1 MEMEYLIIYGDGNPI
16 DSQDFDSDGIDDYLD
31 NDDDNDGVLTIDE
44 NPDPNGDGNPDDAQN
59 SDADSAPDYLDA
71 N

>member
-1 MEMEYLIIYGDGNPI
+1 M
-16 DSQDFDSDGIDDYLD
+16 DDYLD
-31 NDDDNDGVLTIDE
+31 NDDDNDGLLTIDE